1 MVAIKSTILRV
12 WDDAPPP
19 VKICCVKF
27 AQRVVLAQT
36 TSNGM
41 EQKVRVLQLC
51 SMRRLVVLTALRSA
65 FRPRCLP
72 LRYPTKSSHIRP
84 PSSRGRGYG
93 PTGPDAGNT
102 TRQQQV
108 RWHKLVAHT
117 CPIANLVFVYSDAL
131 LVDATLNTLS
141 VLVRTRPS
149 TSNRILNSVLNFN
162 PLKLAN
168 SPMTPKIKVLV
179 KSMEKT
185 TRMLLIHLVKR

>member
-1 MVAIKSTILRV
+1 MLAPSLVVRGGAAPLNDTLPSGSTTASSRSRITRNRLSEIVANIGNSYRATNPHDRENWETMASIKSTILRI

-51 SMRRLVVLTALRSA
+51 SMRRLVVLIVLRSA

-72 LRYPTKSSHIRP
+72 IRHPAKSSHIRP
-84 PSSRGRGYG
+84 PSSRSRSHR
-93 PTGPDAGNT
+93 PPRPNVGNT

-108 RWHKLVAHT
+108 SWPGLASYT
-117 CPIANLVFVYSDAL
+117 CPTANHVFV
-131 LVDATLNTLS
+131 
-141 VLVRTRPS
+141 
-149 TSNRILNSVLNFN
+149 
-162 PLKLAN
+162 
-168 SPMTPKIKVLV
+168 
-179 KSMEKT
+179 
-185 TRMLLIHLVKR
+185 